1 MPRRAVGRGIFFY
14 DSKSQPP
21 PLRIEKNFPLRGY
34 NTFHLPARARWF
46 MEYDNEDELGRI
58 LRDEYF
64 QELRSLHI
72 GAGSNLL
79 FVTDFNGIIVHSRIR
94 GITPVR
100 ETETDVTLRIGAAEV
115 WDDVV
120 HYAVSRGWGGIENL
134 SLIPGEAGAAAVQ
147 NIGAYGAELKDVVES
162 VEAFNQLTFERHTF
176 SATDCE
182 YAYRYSAFKDPHR
195 DPHIVTHINLRLRK
209 HPTLQLDYAPLREAL
224 GNAPLHPTLRD
235 VREAVIAIRRSKL
248 PDPDQLGNAG
258 SFFMNPLIDRPHFD
272 RLRALHPDIP
282 SYPAPDGRIKI
293 PAGWLIERCGF
304 KGLREGEVGVYERQ
318 ALIIVNH
325 GHATGDDIAR
335 FAERI
340 RNTVEERFGINLT
353 PEVRYVE

>member
-1 MPRRAVGRGIFFY
+1 M
-14 DSKSQPP
+14 
-21 PLRIEKNFPLRGY
+21 RIEKNFSLKAY
-34 NTFHLPARARWF
+34 NTFRLPALTRWF

-72 GAGSNLL
+72 GGGSNLL
-79 FVTDFNGIIVHSRIR
+79 FVSDFNGIVVHSRIR
-94 GITPVR
+94 GITVAR
-100 ETETDVTLRIGAAEV
+100 ETDADIILRVGAAET

-120 HYAVSRGWGGIENL
+120 ALAVERGWGGIENL
-134 SLIPGEAGAAAVQ
+134 SYIPGETGAAAVQ

-176 SATDCE
+176 PVDACD
-182 YAYRYSAFKDPHR
+182 YAYRHSAFKDPHR
-195 DPHIVTHINLRLRK
+195 DPQIITHVNLHLRK
-209 HPTLQLDYAPLREAL
+209 RPILRLDYAPLRDAL
-224 GNAPLHPTLRD
+224 RDVATPTLCD
-235 VREAVIAIRRSKL
+235 VREAVGAIRRSKL

-258 SFFMNPLIDRPHFD
+258 SFFMNPVVDRALFD
-272 RLRALHPDIP
+272 RLHALHPDLP
-282 SYPAPDGRIKI
+282 SYPAPDGHGVKI

-318 ALIIVNH
+318 ALILVNY
-325 GHATGDDIAR
+325 GGATGDDIAR

-340 RNTVEERFGINLT
+340 RHAVNERFGIRLT